1 MKQLRLP
8 IFNSKIKVYNLR
20 VVPPEPVFD
29 AIMELKKHFESK
41 YGKQPLSKSKPHI
54 SIASFKMNSKYQDLL
69 IEVLGQLSQRQPFKL
84 NISGFGVF
92 EGSRTLYLEVSKIDA
107 IKSIHEEVRQLHSA
121 RLRGKLKA
129 FTVSN
134 DPHITISKTKGK
146 KMLYESLQHF
156 QKEGYS
162 KQIEVDHLTLVS
174 RTKYRPWD
182 WEHNI
187 ELS

>member
-1 MKQLRLP
+1 M
-8 IFNSKIKVYNLR
+8 
-20 VVPPEPVFD
+20 EDVFD
-29 AIMELKKHFESK
+29 GVMALKQEFEQLF
-41 YGKQPLSKSKPHI
+41 GKQPLSKSKPHI
-54 SIASFKMNSKYQDLL
+54 TIASFKMNSKYQDFL

-84 NISGFGVF
+84 SIRGFGVF
-92 EGSRTLYLEVSKIDA
+92 DSSRTLYLEVSKNEA
-107 IKSIHEEVRQLHSA
+107 IKAIHEEVRQLHGA
-121 RLRGKLKA
+121 HLKGKLKA
-129 FTVSN
+129 FTVSD

-182 WEHNI
+182 WEHKI
-187 ELS
+187 RLS